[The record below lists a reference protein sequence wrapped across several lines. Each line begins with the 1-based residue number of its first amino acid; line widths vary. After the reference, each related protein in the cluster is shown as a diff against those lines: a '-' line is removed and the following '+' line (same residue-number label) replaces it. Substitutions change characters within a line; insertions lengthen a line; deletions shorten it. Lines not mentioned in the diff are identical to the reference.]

1 MSEPGWLQDLRA
13 EAGGHFAS
21 LGLPTASLEDWRY
34 TARALRPLDDLALR
48 TAAADAAPKAP
59 AQAVTPILSGSE
71 PSLFIDGR
79 YASPGATGRAV
90 QPIAAL
96 LAAEDGERLRPHL
109 GALAPIKEDAFA
121 ALNTEQFRDG
131 GFVHLAKHER
141 LEHPLEILFVTTA
154 GSAHACFPRL
164 NIRAERG
171 SAATLIVTFRSEAGA
186 SGLTNALL
194 EIDLAEDAALE
205 LIVIQDEDD
214 ATLHVSRTYVRQ
226 AAQSR
231 LRATTTTLG
240 GRVVRND
247 LDVELAGPGAET
259 DLDGLFLGANTQH
272 IDNHTLVD
280 HAAPHCTSRE
290 RYKGILQDRSRGVFR
305 GRVVVRPDAQQTA
318 AEQSNPNLLVGDGA
332 EINSKPQ
339 LEIHADD
346 VRCSHGSTTGQLDE
360 DALFYLRARGIDALE
375 ARRMLMEAFA
385 AEVTDAISVEGA
397 REFLRAALAQR
408 LLGTGETHE

>member
-1 MSEPGWLQDLRA
+1 MSEPGWLQDLRS
-13 EAGGHFAS
+13 EAGGHFSS

-34 TARALRPLDDLALR
+34 TARALRPLQDLALR
-48 TAAADAAPKAP
+48 TAPEDAPPAAPP
-59 AQAVTPILSGSE
+59 AVTPLTPESE
-71 PSLFIDGR
+71 QSLFIDGR
-79 YASPGATGRAV
+79 YASSETTGRAV

-131 GFVHLAKHER
+131 GFIHLAKDER
-141 LEHPLEILFVTTA
+141 LDRPLEIVFVTTA
-154 GSAHACFPRL
+154 RSASACFPRL

-171 SAATLIVTFRSEAGA
+171 SAATVLVAFRSEDGA

-259 DLDGLFLGANTQH
+259 DLDGLFLGTNTQH

-305 GRVVVRPDAQQTA
+305 GRVVVRPDAQQTS

-360 DALFYLRARGIDALE
+360 NALFYLRARGIDAVE
-375 ARRMLMEAFA
+375 GRRMLMEAFA
-385 AEVTDAISVEGA
+385 AEVTDAVPLEGA
-397 REFLRAALAQR
+397 RDFLRAALAQR
-408 LLGTGETHE
+408 LLGTGEPHE